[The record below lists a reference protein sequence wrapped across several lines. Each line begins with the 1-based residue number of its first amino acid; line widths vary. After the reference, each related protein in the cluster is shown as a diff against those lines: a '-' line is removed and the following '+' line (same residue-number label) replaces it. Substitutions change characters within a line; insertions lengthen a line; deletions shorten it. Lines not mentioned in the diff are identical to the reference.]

1 MSSEWYTLTSQKL
14 FLAET
19 LIKISQ
25 QAPDRGTVEATLQ
38 GAIELSLRARKC
50 LLLMIARY
58 YQHKSAQPE
67 SLDELKALIGTDA
80 PESVQLLAIAKKPGS
95 WWDYLDQME
104 LSQGKP
110 PGKKK
115 TISEDN
121 IIAVAIDTGPDR
133 SAALL
138 ADSIAAMRQYLTI
151 LAERHEEW

>member
-19 LIKISQ
+19 LIKVSQ

-50 LLLMIARY
+50 LLVMIAQY

-67 SLDELKALIGTDA
+67 SLDELTALIGAEA
-80 PESVQLLAIAKKPGS
+80 PETVQLLAIAKQPGS
-95 WWDYLDQME
+95 WWNQLDQME
-104 LSQGKP
+104 NSQGKP
-110 PGKKK
+110 PGNKK

-121 IIAVAIDTGPDR
+121 IIAVAINTGPDR
-133 SAALL
+133 SAASL
-138 ADSIAAMRQYLTI
+138 ADSLAAMRQYLTT
-151 LAERHEEW
+151 LTERYEEW

>member
-19 LIKISQ
+19 LIKVSQ
-25 QAPDRGTVEATLQ
+25 QAPDLGTVEATLQ

-50 LLLMIARY
+50 LLIMIARY

-67 SLDELKALIGTDA
+67 SLDELKELIGAEA
-80 PESVQLLAIAKKPGS
+80 PETVQLLAIAKQPGS
-95 WWDYLDQME
+95 WWNHLDQME
-104 LSQGKP
+104 INQGKP

-121 IIAVAIDTGPDR
+121 IIAVAIDSGPDR
-133 SAALL
+133 SAATL
-138 ADSIAAMRQYLTI
+138 ADSIATMRQYLTT
-151 LAERHEEW
+151 LAERHDEW